1 MASSLHPLRAEI
13 FASGL
18 FPAQRAPLLAGDRA
32 RALALLAGCAVGLG
46 LSWYAVLSDGARDRL
61 AAAIAELSVR
71 SNAVVPSDTRWP
83 DHDDPFIPGMKP
95 DAGRQP
101 ESELPVGPQGALALP
116 VENMDLPPEPVAQA
130 TVAPLSTPTVQAA
143 AMPPPSEAGV
153 PTQAM
158 EVIFQL
164 NSSYLPAGA
173 ADELGRFLDRL
184 PQQGPVELEAH
195 ATVSDDGVK
204 DADSTAAQRY
214 NRWLAERRLARVE
227 EFLERHGHGRIK
239 VSSSLL
245 EHDSSRRV
253 LLRER
258 SDP

>member
-18 FPAQRAPLLAGDRA
+18 LPAHRAPILAGDRA

-46 LSWYAVLSDGARDRL
+46 LSWYAVLSDGARDRIG
-61 AAAIAELSVR
+61 AAIAELSVR

-116 VENMDLPPEPVAQA
+116 AENVDLPPEPVAQA
-130 TVAPLSTPTVQAA
+130 TVAPLPTLTEHAA
-143 AMPPPSEAGV
+143 AMPRPSEAGV

-184 PQQGPVELEAH
+184 PQQGTVELEAR

-204 DADSTAAQRY
+204 EADSTAAQRY

-227 EFLERHGHGRIK
+227 EFLERHGNGRIK

-253 LLRER
+253 LLHER